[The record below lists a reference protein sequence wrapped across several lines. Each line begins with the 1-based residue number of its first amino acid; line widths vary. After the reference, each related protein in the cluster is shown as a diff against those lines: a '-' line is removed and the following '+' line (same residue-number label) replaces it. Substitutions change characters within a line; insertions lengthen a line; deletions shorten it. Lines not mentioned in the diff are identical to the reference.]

1 MNNIKEYS
9 EQDEKEVPNKFIYSN
24 KEEVNFNKVKD
35 DL

>member
-9 EQDEKEVPNKFIYSN
+9 EPDEKEVPNEFIYSN
-24 KEEVNFNKVKD
+24 KEEVNFKKVKE